1 MPHEVQNSLPEQH
14 FELNVLGVPVAFRA
28 AVDPERINAASQ
40 WIEAQY
46 EELKNR
52 GRHANREQLLMILM
66 IGIADGMLHAQQ
78 DVDQRVRKLLL
89 QIEESE
95 KDARQDGR

>member
-1 MPHEVQNSLPEQH
+1 MTHEVHNSLSEQH
-14 FELNVLGVPVAFRA
+14 FEINVLGVPVAFRA
-28 AVDPERINAASQ
+28 TVDPERINAARQ
-40 WIEAQY
+40 WIEARY
-46 EELKNR
+46 EDLKNR

-78 DVDQRVRKLLL
+78 DTDQRVRKLLL